1 MNAIVERP
9 ATMPQPGGIPAAMIQ
24 YAMEKGA
31 DIEKLEQLFAL
42 QQKYEA
48 NEARKAYV
56 KAMAEFKR
64 SAPEITKDKQ
74 VSFKTDKG
82 ITSYMHAT
90 IGNVVEQIVGALAAH
105 GFSHRWDVKRG
116 EGGLIIV
123 TCIITHELGHFEE
136 TTLEAGLDQSGGKN
150 NIQAMISTKTYLER
164 HSLLAATGL
173 ATKNQPDDDGRS
185 ASTGLSAERE
195 GEFVKQIKATT
206 TKAESKKAWQVAVKE
221 CEAASDVE
229 AANRIKAV
237 LTAHL
242 ATLENKE
249 PASDAGKP

>member
-1 MNAIVERP
+1 MNAVIER
-9 ATMPQPGGIPAAMIQ
+9 APQQITPHAGGIPAAMIQ

-64 SAPEITKDKQ
+64 NAPEITKDKQ
-74 VSFKTDKG
+74 VSFKTEKG
-82 ITSYMHAT
+82 VTEYMHAT
-90 IGNVVEQIVGALAAH
+90 IGNVCEKIVGALALF
-105 GFSHRWDVKRG
+105 GFSHRWDIKRG

-123 TCIITHELGHFEE
+123 TCVITHELGHFEE

-173 ATKNQPDDDGRS
+173 ATKDQVDDDGAGGAR
-185 ASTGLSAERE
+185 GMPAERE
-195 GEFVKQIKATT
+195 GELAKAIRAET
-206 TKAESKKAWQVAVKE
+206 TKAAAKKAWQAAVKE

-229 AANRIKAV
+229 AANRLKAV
-237 LTAHL
+237 MLAHA
-242 ATLENKE
+242 ATLEKE
-249 PASDAGKP
+249 PAHAAG

>member
-1 MNAIVERP
+1 MNAVVERP

-64 SAPEITKDKQ
+64 NAPEITKDKF
-74 VSFKTDKG
+74 VSFGDGPKKTE
-82 ITSYMHAT
+82 YMHAT
-90 IGNVVEQIVGALAAH
+90 IGNVVEKIVGALALF
-105 GFSHRWDVKRG
+105 GFSHRWDIKRG
-116 EGGLIIV
+116 EAGLIIV
-123 TCIITHELGHFEE
+123 TCVVTHEFGHFEE
-136 TTLEAGLDQSGGKN
+136 TTLEAGLDTSGGKN

-173 ATKNQPDDDGRS
+173 ATKDQVDDDGRG
-185 ASTGLSAERE
+185 ADPKGLPAERE
-195 GEFVKQIKATT
+195 GELVKQIKAKT
-206 TKAESKKAWQVAVKE
+206 TKADAKKAWQAAVKE

-229 AANRIKAV
+229 AANRLKAV
-237 LTAHL
+237 MLAHA
-242 ATLENKE
+242 ATLDKE